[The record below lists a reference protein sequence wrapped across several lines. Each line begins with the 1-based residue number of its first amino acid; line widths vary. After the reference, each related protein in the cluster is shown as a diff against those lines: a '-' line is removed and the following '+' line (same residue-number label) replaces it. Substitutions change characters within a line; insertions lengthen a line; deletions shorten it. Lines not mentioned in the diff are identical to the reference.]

1 MSTTEKRDR
10 MRSQRY
16 TKTEDD
22 LMLQQAAAEGY
33 SSVIEWQRDTLI
45 QAAKGRS
52 LARSELEAVTAE
64 ARTGFTTLA
73 EQISTGTTKQVQR
86 GIDEIGA
93 SVRSSVATAVQDVTA
108 REVKKSVGDLPL
120 VMRPFIEQVAQE
132 AALGA
137 VQAAMAKVVQSQE
150 NFRVE
155 IRDYL
160 QGLINLMT
168 GAAPSVEHTGG
179 YNHPARGEQAT
190 PEERQAEWMK

>member
-120 VMRPFIEQVAQE
+120 VMRPFIEQVAQD

-168 GAAPSVEHTGG
+168 GAAPSVEQAGG
-179 YNHPARGEQAT
+179 YNQPARGEQAT